1 MNKPLVTVAIP
12 LYNHEKY
19 IEQCL
24 KSIVSQDYPNIEL
37 IVIDDG
43 SPDNSYQ
50 VAKVYLESQNKLT
63 NYILKTRKN
72 KGLCNT
78 LNEII
83 DLSSGIYFSGLG
95 SDDCWKPEKVSDHVN
110 FLEENSD
117 VTLVHSNAVVVDGE
131 NNEGKVMDFSK
142 KVNSGFIYE
151 DFIYRRGGINVT
163 SVSFRTSVFKDIGK
177 YDPSF
182 RFEDTDFFLRL
193 TKNHK
198 IGFINKVHTYYR
210 RHNDNMSHSKNKLL
224 FMSQELLRIYEKN
237 IDNPR
242 HKKFLVLRVY
252 KKATESALK
261 TFDIKNVILYLTK
274 YWRLKLFN
282 SGLSIKGK

>member
-1 MNKPLVTVAIP
+1 MSKPLITVAIP

-24 KSIVSQDYPNIEL
+24 RAIVAQDYPNIEL

-50 VAKVYLESQNKLT
+50 VAKKYLESQHTLT

-78 LNEII
+78 LNEIV
-83 DLSSGIYFSGLG
+83 DLSSGVYFTVTG
-95 SDDCWKPEKVSDHVN
+95 SDDYWKSDKVSDHVN
-110 FLEENSD
+110 FLEKNSD
-117 VTLVHSNAVVVDGE
+117 VTLVHSNSVVVDGE

-163 SVSFRTSVFKDIGK
+163 SVSFRTSIFNDIGK
-177 YDPSF
+177 YDSEF
-182 RFEDTDFFLRL
+182 HWEDTDFFLRL

-198 IGFINKVHTYYR
+198 IGFINKLHTYYR
-210 RHNDNMSHSKNKLL
+210 RHNDNMSHSKNKLVL
-224 FMSQELLRIYEKN
+224 MSQELLRIYEKN
-237 IDNPR
+237 IDNPK

-252 KKATESALK
+252 KKATESAMK
-261 TFDIKNVILYLTK
+261 TLNFKSFFIYLTK
-274 YWRLKLFN
+274 YWSLKLFN
-282 SGLSIKGK
+282 SGLSDK